1 MFNFIRWIYRRVHI
15 IVLLFLDSFFE
26 VVKSISA
33 DDGEWTFWADSHSH
47 TPKVFACSSIRIS
60 LINWIWHD
68 AHYFMRFIN
77 FLINRCQDVTTSI
90 RLTSVYMSMKL
101 HKISLLCAK
110 CWIELHLIISTPSL
124 SVEKNSNCISK
135 CFQRIPIGWKNV
147 RRSGRTRS
155 LLTTFTDHS
164 RGLIWSNH

>member
-1 MFNFIRWIYRRVHI
+1 MDLSASPHHSFAILGQFLRSGQIYFRRWRWVD
-15 IVLLFLDSFFE
+15 FLSWFTFTHTQSF
-26 VVKSISA
+26 
-33 DDGEWTFWADSHSH
+33 
-47 TPKVFACSSIRIS
+47 CIRIS

-110 CWIELHLIISTPSL
+110 CWIELHLIISTPSI